1 MQVKLIYHKDKID
14 LNIKPTETVKDIRE
28 KLSYELGQLA
38 SNVHL
43 KYNNIAL
50 EDDQILQNCI
60 TDKDVPVVIECDDD
74 LSSDDEDEEAE
85 NGDPK
90 TDHFELNPQSEFEIP
105 SYTPPDFDEK
115 VSGLRE
121 LTKQTKERCE
131 QALRLAFFN
140 ADRAAEYLL
149 SGEDLPER
157 PTILPFSDGKS
168 NHKFMPDRSQSK
180 ALQNFTDDEIATLQR
195 IMDTTNTEFS
205 MAVQYFVACEKKEEP
220 TLEVLKSNK

>member
-14 LNIKPTETVKDIRE
+14 LNIKSTETVKDIRE

-38 SNVHL
+38 ANVHL

-74 LSSDDEDEEAE
+74 LSSDEEEDG
-85 NGDPK
+85 NDGNPK

-105 SYTPPDFDEK
+105 SYTPPDFDQK
-115 VSGLRE
+115 VSDLHD
-121 LTKQTKERCE
+121 LTGQEKERCE

-168 NHKFMPDRSQSK
+168 NHKFMPDKSQSR
-180 ALQNFTDDEIATLQR
+180 ALQNYTDEQIETLQR

-205 MAVQYFVACEKKEEP
+205 MAIQYFEACDKDEEA
-220 TLEVLKSNK
+220 TMRVLKSSK